1 MLDISVNAINTGL
14 LATAIQ
20 SIKASLQIL
29 AEKDNQTR
37 VGFVTMDVRS
47 KFITIT
53 QGRVQEKICADYEES
68 FGCIA
73 PQRWLLPVTE
83 ESLTSVFLIN
93 CYKGMCNL

>member
-29 AEKDNQTR
+29 AEKNNQTR

-47 KFITIT
+47 KFITIS
-53 QGRVQEKICADYEES
+53 QGRVQEKICADYEAS

-83 ESLTSVFLIN
+83 ESLVNVFSF
-93 CYKGMCNL
+93 YSYEGDS